1 MFPLKCG
8 PVVGLSALTGG
19 SEEVHV
25 VAVFMER
32 AVVLSCLCVCVCV
45 CVLGLQAWNL
55 HQKQRK
61 TSCLA
66 SRRKACT
73 LSALVAALSE
83 ASGWLGVD
91 SSFGEM

>member
-32 AVVLSCLCVCVCV
+32 AVVLSCLCVCVFWV
-45 CVLGLQAWNL
+45 CRRGICTKSNEKHLAWRVAGRLAPCL
-55 HQKQRK
+55 HLWQLFLKPQ
-61 TSCLA
+61 
-66 SRRKACT
+66 
-73 LSALVAALSE
+73 V
-83 ASGWLGVD
+83 G
-91 SSFGEM
+91 